1 MAVEE
6 NHWIEHDDG
15 PPPPSE
21 HHQPLQGVSNFW
33 DNLGINE
40 VENEVVH
47 EDQNDIYNSNVEDIF
62 GNVVP
67 PTEED
72 MENDAIAQ
80 QGYQS
85 KTYVI
90 FDTTIL
96 LGNLESVDRL
106 IHNYGFFRNHLFF
119 LTSTVIKELEILQQ
133 SGADNLSRLARET
146 LTYLDLV
153 TEVTE
158 WWHGDRIIVQHN
170 DDFESANRAF
180 PNRQLASNQII
191 KSALLLQER
200 GISTKMWTLNRGM
213 KLQCRGSGIG
223 LFNPDHCNVPNH

>member
-1 MAVEE
+1 M
-6 NHWIEHDDG
+6 
-15 PPPPSE
+15 
-21 HHQPLQGVSNFW
+21 
-33 DNLGINE
+33 
-40 VENEVVH
+40 
-47 EDQNDIYNSNVEDIF
+47 EDIF
-62 GNVVP
+62 GSVVP

-72 MENDAIAQ
+72 RENGTIVAQ

-90 FDTTIL
+90 VDITVL

-106 IHNYGFFRNHLFF
+106 IHNEGFFRNYLFF
-119 LTSTVIKELEILQQ
+119 LTTTVIKELERLQQ
-133 SGADNLSRLARET
+133 SRADNLSRLARET
-146 LTYLDLV
+146 LAYLDV
-153 TEVTE
+153 ATE

-170 DDFESANRAF
+170 DDFEIANRAF

-200 GISTKMWTLNRGM
+200 GISTKMWTVNRGM